1 MMAHHSNKNVH
12 SHTQHVYLAA
22 DIKKIVSDE
31 IYGPM
36 FFQVRHTA

>member
-1 MMAHHSNKNVH
+1 
-12 SHTQHVYLAA
+12 VYLAA

-36 FFQVRHTA
+36 FFQVRFCVRVDSICFAH